1 MHQRAAI
8 FARWH
13 SRGPPNQLSRGHC
26 KASVEKA
33 VAGVDPLAKVAV
45 DLTTRHADIVS
56 ASTPAALIA
65 ALKLAGYEGT
75 AQ

>member
-1 MHQRAAI
+1 MTKYSI
-8 FARWH
+8 PDM
-13 SRGPPNQLSRGHC
+13 SCGHC

-33 VAGVDPLAKVAV
+33 VASVDPSAKVVV

-56 ASTPAALIA
+56 TSTPAALIA
-65 ALKLAGYEGT
+65 ALKLAGYEAT

>member
-1 MHQRAAI
+1 MTKYSI
-8 FARWH
+8 PDM
-13 SRGPPNQLSRGHC
+13 SCGHC

-33 VAGVDPLAKVAV
+33 VASVDPSAKVVV

-56 ASTPAALIA
+56 TSMPAAMIA
-65 ALKLAGYEGT
+65 ALKQAGYEAT